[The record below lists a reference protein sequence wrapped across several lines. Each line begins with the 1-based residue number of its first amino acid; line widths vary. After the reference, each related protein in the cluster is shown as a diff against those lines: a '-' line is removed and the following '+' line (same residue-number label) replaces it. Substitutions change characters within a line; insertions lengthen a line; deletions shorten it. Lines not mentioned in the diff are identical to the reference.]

1 MRDFMRRI
9 ILVFSVIFLGII
21 TITTGCGR
29 EKNVSIDEL
38 NKIPDLYYKGLKIW
52 ADQTAKLYPYGY
64 PFSYVSTQI
73 HQYILSTDL

>member
-1 MRDFMRRI
+1 MRRI

-38 NKIPDLYYKGLKIW
+38 NKALVSSPQDFASWFIICAPKVTLYIKNI
-52 ADQTAKLYPYGY
+52 D
-64 PFSYVSTQI
+64 
-73 HQYILSTDL
+73 